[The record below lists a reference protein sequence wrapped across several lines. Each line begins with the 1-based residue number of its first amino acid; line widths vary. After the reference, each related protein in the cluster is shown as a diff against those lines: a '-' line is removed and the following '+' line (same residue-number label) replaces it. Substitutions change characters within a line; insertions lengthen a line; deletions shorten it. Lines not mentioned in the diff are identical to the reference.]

1 MVMEIEVWRV
11 SQIRGEGGGRGGP
24 ELFHIVV
31 GPYFL
36 LNGCSNS
43 QVNVDWNDLSA
54 CCLR

>member
-11 SQIRGEGGGRGGP
+11 SLIRGEGGGRGGP
-24 ELFHIVV
+24 ELLHTVV
-31 GPYFL
+31 GPHFL

-54 CCLR
+54 CCLK